1 MSTSSQGAE
10 STPSANSVLSE
21 SSLVLQ
27 SGDILPEAG
36 LNEAEASGNV
46 YQGMEFKSQA
56 PKQGPRQQFQLMG
69 SQIYLSPLKNGNLTE
84 KAKIVRFAP
93 N

>member
-46 YQGMEFKSQA
+46 YQGMEFKIQA
-56 PKQGPRQQFQLMG
+56 PKKRIVKKSIPQ
-69 SQIYLSPLKNGNLTE
+69 SP
-84 KAKIVRFAP
+84 F
-93 N
+93 

>member
-56 PKQGPRQQFQLMG
+56 PKKRAVKTKH
-69 SQIYLSPLKNGNLTE
+69 STKRPLLNAHL
-84 KAKIVRFAP
+84 
-93 N
+93 

>member
-46 YQGMEFKSQA
+46 YQGMEFKNS
-56 PKQGPRQQFQLMG
+56 
-69 SQIYLSPLKNGNLTE
+69 SS
-84 KAKIVRFAP
+84 
-93 N
+93 

>member
-56 PKQGPRQQFQLMG
+56 PKKRTVKTNHSTKSF
-69 SQIYLSPLKNGNLTE
+69 LSRDTVMEKICKYSLTT
-84 KAKIVRFAP
+84 
-93 N
+93 

>member
-56 PKQGPRQQFQLMG
+56 PKKRTVKTKHSTKSF
-69 SQIYLSPLKNGNLTE
+69 LSRDTVMEKICKYSLTIQPMC
-84 KAKIVRFAP
+84 K
-93 N
+93 